1 MSVYDL
7 KPRFQALLRPVSN
20 TLARAGVTANA
31 VTIGAMVGSFIMG
44 WQQARATERAIAE
57 WSVW

>member
-31 VTIGAMVGSFIMG
+31 VTIGAMVGSFIVG
-44 WQQARATERAIAE
+44 WQQARATERAIAA
-57 WSVW
+57 